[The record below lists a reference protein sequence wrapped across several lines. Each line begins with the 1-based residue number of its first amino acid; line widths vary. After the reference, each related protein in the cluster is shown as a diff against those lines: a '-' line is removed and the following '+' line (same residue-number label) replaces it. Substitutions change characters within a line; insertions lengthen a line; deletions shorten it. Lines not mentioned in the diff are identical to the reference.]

1 MSASV
6 PNSEWTC
13 GACAFNN
20 KQERRDCQLC
30 GTTRCKRQAIVA
42 PPPLVAAPA
51 KPSAVSAVVSS
62 RSLAAGDVRHPPGMI
77 IEIVGTAGIDRG
89 RSCEEHK
96 CCGSVLREDVV
107 VRIRKEQILVPDF
120 ISGMGTKKE
129 RTALTVNWVSDGID
143 RCRVGF
149 LPHAYVAQGKMWDGV
164 LCQVVEV
171 IEKNDPSQ
179 ARRAKHHANKG
190 YAKVA
195 VISQVPMGVDA
206 KPTKKMA
213 SDGLGKK

>member
-1 MSASV
+1 MSTSV
-6 PNSEWTC
+6 PNSEWIC
-13 GACAFNN
+13 AACTFNN
-20 KQERRDCQLC
+20 VQERRDCQMC
-30 GTTRCKRQAIVA
+30 GTTRCKRQAIVGL
-42 PPPLVAAPA
+42 PPVEPPPA
-51 KPSAVSAVVSS
+51 KPSSVSAVARSH
-62 RSLAAGDVRHPPGMI
+62 SLAAGNVHPPGMI
-77 IEIVGTAGIDRG
+77 LEIVGTAGIDRG
-89 RSCEEHK
+89 RSCEEHE

-120 ISGMGTKKE
+120 ISGKGKTKE

-149 LPHAYVAQGKMWDGV
+149 LPHAYVAQGKLFDGV

-179 ARRAKHHANKG
+179 ARRSKYHSNKG

-195 VISQVPMGVDA
+195 VISHVPMGIDA
-206 KPTKKMA
+206 KPSKKKA

>member
-1 MSASV
+1 M
-6 PNSEWTC
+6 
-13 GACAFNN
+13 
-20 KQERRDCQLC
+20 C
-30 GTTRCKRQAIVA
+30 GTTHCKRQAIVA
-42 PPPLVAAPA
+42 PPPFAAAPA
-51 KPSAVSAVVSS
+51 KPLSVSAVASS
-62 RSLAAGDVRHPPGMI
+62 RSLAAGNVHPPGMI
-77 IEIVGTAGIDRG
+77 LEIVGTAGIDCG

-149 LPHAYVAQGKMWDGV
+149 LPHAYVAQGKLFDGV

-179 ARRAKHHANKG
+179 ARRSKYHSNKG

-195 VISQVPMGVDA
+195 VISHVPMGIDA
-206 KPTKKMA
+206 KPSKKKA